1 MHSALARLV
10 LIGMAIIL
18 AVPLSACQSLT
29 PQQSSKLKVG
39 LLPIVDVLPMY
50 VAEAE
55 GYFKERN
62 VDVELVLF
70 PSALERDA
78 ALQAGQIDGQLN
90 DLVSVTLLNKD
101 AERVQIVRLS
111 HQSSPAKAMIA
122 ILAAPNSGINGP
134 QDLRGKEIA
143 ISGNTVTEYVTDR
156 LLQSSGISPNDV
168 KKTEVTKIPVRAE
181 MLSKGQVAAGALPEP
196 LASLAVQQ
204 GARVVVDD
212 GPSGI
217 SQSVISFRTEV
228 IKARPEAI
236 RRFLD
241 AYDEAVGVINASP
254 EKYRALLVEK
264 AKIPEQIAESFT
276 VPKYPPSSVPSR
288 EDIAAVNEWAL
299 AKGLIQKAW
308 AYEQVVNPSLL
319 PKS

>member
-90 DLVSVTLLNKD
+90 DLVSVALLNKD
-101 AERVQIVRLS
+101 AERVQVVRLTY
-111 HQSSPAKAMIA
+111 HGSPAKPMIA
-122 ILAAPNSGINGP
+122 ILASPNSGINGP
-134 QDLRGKEIA
+134 ADLKGKEIA
-143 ISGNTVTEYVTDR
+143 ISSNTVIEYVADR
-156 LLQSSGISPNDV
+156 LLQSSGVSPSEV
-168 KKTEVTKIPVRAE
+168 KKTEITKIPVRAE
-181 MLSKGQVAAGALPEP
+181 MLTKGQIAAGVLPEP
-196 LASLAVQQ
+196 LASLTVQQ
-204 GARVVVDD
+204 GAHLVVDD
-212 GPSGI
+212 GQSGI
-217 SQSVISFRTEV
+217 GQSVMSFRTEA
-228 IKARPEAI
+228 IKERPEAI
-236 RRFLD
+236 RRFLA
-241 AYDEAVGVINASP
+241 AYDQAVEAINASP
-254 EKYRALLVEK
+254 DKYRALLIEK
-264 AKIPEQIAESFT
+264 AKIPEQVADSFT

-288 EDIAAVNEWAL
+288 EDVAAVSEWAL
-299 AKGLIQKAW
+299 AKGLIEKAQP
-308 AYEQVVNPSLL
+308 YEQVVNASLL
-319 PKS
+319 PKQ